1 MTVAVITK
9 AEPDFIDDAL
19 RLFRLLEEQERR
31 IQRIFLTAIKSLK
44 DEIDLNDLAVLLDQ
58 GRAGDAIARLK
69 FAADQLAAASNV
81 AFVTAGASAAEILTT
96 AGLGQIVFD
105 QVNINAVAA
114 MQRSRLELIR
124 EFTREQTRAT
134 WQALSEG
141 VEAGL
146 NPIAQARNFRDSIG
160 LTTRQWGHVASYRR
174 ALERAAEDAQA
185 AYDVTNRQLRDARF
199 DRTVARAQRTGKPLG
214 RDKIDQM
221 VSRYTERYVKHR
233 AEVIA
238 RTEALRAVHQGNEEA
253 YRQAIAEEVVKEEEL
268 VRTWRTSVD
277 GRERDTHRALNGQD
291 RKWNEPW
298 TTPNGTLRYPGDP
311 QAPAKETVQCRCA
324 ILTRI
329 KRN

>member
-1 MTVAVITK
+1 MSVALITK

-19 RLFRLLEEQERR
+19 RLFRLLEDQERR
-31 IQRIFLTAIKSLK
+31 IQRIFLVAITRLK
-44 DEIDLNDLAVLLDQ
+44 DEIDLNELSDLIDQ
-58 GRAGDAIARLK
+58 GRVSDALGRLK
-69 FAADQLAAASNV
+69 YAADQLGAASNA
-81 AFVTAGASAAEILTT
+81 AFVAAGQSTAELLTS

-114 MQRSRLELIR
+114 MQRNRLELIR
-124 EFTREQTRAT
+124 EFTREQTRAAWAAIT
-134 WQALSEG
+134 EG
-141 VEAGL
+141 VETGI

-160 LTTRQWGHVASYRR
+160 LTTKQWQHVASYRR
-174 ALERAAEDAQA
+174 ALERAAVDAQA
-185 AYDVTNRQLRDARF
+185 AYDVTNRKLRDARF
-199 DRTVARAQRTGKPLG
+199 DRTVARAQRTGKPLSP
-214 RDKIDQM
+214 DKIDQM
-221 VSRYTERYVKHR
+221 VTRYTERYVKHR

-238 RTEALRAVHQGNEEA
+238 RTEALRSVHQGNEEA
-253 YRQAIAEEVVKEEEL
+253 YSQALAEEVIKEDEI

-311 QAPAKETVQCRCA
+311 LAPAKETIQCRCA